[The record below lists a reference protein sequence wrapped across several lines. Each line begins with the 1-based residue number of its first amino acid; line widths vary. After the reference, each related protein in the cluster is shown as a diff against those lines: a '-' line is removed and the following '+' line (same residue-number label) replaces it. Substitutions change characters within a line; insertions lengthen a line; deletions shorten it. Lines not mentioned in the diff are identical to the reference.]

1 MVLQQLFRVAFVWA
15 TGTFWFIYGVVLV
28 PKKLPFAAT
37 TLAPRPKVALLAP
50 LPFDS
55 LGCSIIRFLGF
66 YPVFF
71 VCFELERF
79 YPFT

>member
-1 MVLQQLFRVAFVWA
+1 MVLQQLFRVVFVRA
-15 TGTFWFIYGVVLV
+15 TGTFWFIYGVASV

-37 TLAPRPKVALLAP
+37 TLAPRAKVVLLGTVT
-50 LPFDS
+50 FDS